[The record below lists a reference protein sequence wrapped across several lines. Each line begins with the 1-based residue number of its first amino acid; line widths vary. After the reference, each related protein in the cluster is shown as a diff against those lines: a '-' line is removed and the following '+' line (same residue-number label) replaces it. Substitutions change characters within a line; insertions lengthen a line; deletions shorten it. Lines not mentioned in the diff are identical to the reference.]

1 MQGSI
6 ASTLINHY
14 PYCGVDIIIVESQL
28 EAAKKFLQQLSVQPT
43 NMYEVYD
50 ALCHLPAAYSEIIKV
65 LNLILTLPVTTATNE
80 RIFSNLKRV
89 KTYLRTKCGNERL
102 SDLLVICSSREEV
115 RHLNL
120 DELVDLFARKKTRRY
135 PLLN

>member
-1 MQGSI
+1 M
-6 ASTLINHY
+6 
-14 PYCGVDIIIVESQL
+14 
-28 EAAKKFLQQLSVQPT
+28 KFC
-43 NMYEVYD
+43 Y
-50 ALCHLPAAYSEIIKV
+50 LPAAYREIIKV
-65 LNLILTLPVTTATNE
+65 LNLILTLPVQTAISE

-89 KTYLRTKCGNERL
+89 KTYLTTKCGNERL

-120 DELVDLFARKKTRRY
+120 DELVDLFARKKTGRY